1 MKWQMYHTAWGV
13 VLHSQNASS
22 QPMTLVCN
30 NGGEEAV
37 WLCETTLGVGV
48 RGWLRGQAAAEYRS
62 ITALWVGSRFDGHP

>member
-1 MKWQMYHTAWGV
+1 
-13 VLHSQNASS
+13 
-22 QPMTLVCN
+22 MTLVCN